1 MRRGSTRSSIRSR
14 WSGMVSPETEGESG
28 GYALIAVPA
37 TAIAGRNYAGD
48 EEAREA
54 LSMGCRLCRGHGD
67 SMSDNLLDHDQRPF
81 SVCQQAFRLLGRD
94 MGGGRYCVRLQ
105 GSPCPKPVCG
115 DRALDSNVR

>member
-28 GYALIAVPA
+28 GYALIAVTA
-37 TAIAGRNYAGD
+37 TAIAGRNYAGN

-67 SMSDNLLDHDQRPF
+67 RMSDHLLDHDLRPF
-81 SVCQQAFRLLGRD
+81 SVCRQAFRLLGRD
-94 MGGGRYCVRLQ
+94 VGRSRYRVRLQ
-105 GSPCPKPVCG
+105 GDPCP
-115 DRALDSNVR
+115 